1 MLTFQVWQSAHTKP
15 RLRIDVIE
23 TIFENQLD
31 VSIREVCA
39 QTLCH
44 RHIGSSCPHL
54 LFSLLL
60 SLLFHLLLPQ
70 SFDPSI
76 NPSPPISWLSPFI
89 VNMSITDPE
98 ARPGFKWDIHH
109 NNLDARVIVVS
120 SDNVGFR
127 VDGWYF
133 SQRR

>member
-1 MLTFQVWQSAHTKP
+1 
-15 RLRIDVIE
+15 
-23 TIFENQLD
+23 
-31 VSIREVCA
+31 
-39 QTLCH
+39 
-44 RHIGSSCPHL
+44 
-54 LFSLLL
+54 
-60 SLLFHLLLPQ
+60 
-70 SFDPSI
+70 
-76 NPSPPISWLSPFI
+76 
-89 VNMSITDPE
+89 MSITDPE